1 METRPVKTNYQSI
14 PEKLSWGQSENKKKY
29 LREHLGWGLTER
41 ERERERENE
50 CAVKRMLLPCSG
62 W

>member
-41 ERERERENE
+41 ERERMRSSVQSRGYSCRAHVGN
-50 CAVKRMLLPCSG
+50 
-62 W
+62 